1 MDYTF
6 LGKRIKEE
14 RLKLKL
20 TQSQLAEDIDISDSY
35 MSYIER
41 GEKSLS
47 LETLVNIANRLGV
60 SVDYLL
66 QESVPIN
73 DENITDQ
80 FRCLIQDKT
89 SAEKQMAIDVVKTM
103 YSYLPLRK

>member
-1 MDYTF
+1 MDYKY

-20 TQSQLAEDIDISDSY
+20 TQFQLAEEVDISDSY
-35 MSYIER
+35 LSYIER

-47 LETLVNIANRLGV
+47 LETLISIANRLGV

-66 QESVPIN
+66 QESVSPNN
-73 DENITDQ
+73 DNIVDQ

-89 SAEKQMAIDVVKTM
+89 STEKQMAIDVVKTM
-103 YSYLPLRK
+103 YSYFPYGK

>member
-1 MDYTF
+1 MDYIH

-14 RLKLKL
+14 RLKLNL

-47 LETLVNIANRLGV
+47 LETLISLTNRLGV

-66 QESVPIN
+66 QDSVSS
-73 DENITDQ
+73 TDDTIIGQ
-80 FRCLIQDKT
+80 FRCLIQDKSST
-89 SAEKQMAIDVVKTM
+89 EKQMAIDVVKTM
-103 YSYLPLRK
+103 YSYLPSR